1 MTDDNVPL
9 DGNAAAGRL
18 MDVFAFDMTSATVM
32 CEGCG
37 RESAL
42 ATLALYGGT
51 VGLVLRCPS
60 CDAANRPRCRGPL
73 SRSSSCTATNASLTG
88 SAIDASRPPWNVI
101 SSL

>member
-1 MTDDNVPL
+1 MSDDNVPL

-18 MDVFAFDMTSATVM
+18 LDVFAVDMTAATVM

-42 ATLALYGGT
+42 ALLALYGGA

-60 CDAANRPRCRGPL
+60 CDAVNLRLSNTGRSIHLDLRG
-73 SRSSSCTATNASLTG
+73 
-88 SAIDASRPPWNVI
+88 ASRI
-101 SSL
+101 SIRVTP

>member
-1 MTDDNVPL
+1 MSNDNVPL

-18 MDVFAFDMTSATVM
+18 LDVFAVDMTAATVM

-42 ATLALYGGT
+42 ATLALYGGA

-60 CDAANRPRCRGPL
+60 CDAVNLRLSNTGRSIHLDLRG
-73 SRSSSCTATNASLTG
+73 
-88 SAIDASRPPWNVI
+88 ASRI
-101 SSL
+101 SIRVTP

>member
-1 MTDDNVPL
+1 MSDDNVPL

-18 MDVFAFDMTSATVM
+18 MDVFAVDMTSATVM

-60 CDAANRPRCRGPL
+60 CDAVNLRLSNTGRSIHLDLRGAGRISIPL
-73 SRSSSCTATNASLTG
+73 T
-88 SAIDASRPPWNVI
+88 P
-101 SSL
+101 

>member
-1 MTDDNVPL
+1 MSDDNVPL

-18 MDVFAFDMTSATVM
+18 MDVFAFDMTGATVM

-42 ATLALYGGT
+42 ATLALYGGA

-60 CDAANRPRCRGPL
+60 CDAVNLRLSNTGRSIHLDLRG
-73 SRSSSCTATNASLTG
+73 
-88 SAIDASRPPWNVI
+88 ASRVSIRLTP
-101 SSL
+101 